1 MKKGIT
7 TGLIGLI
14 IVAIGVG
21 IIGTAAGLWEF
32 TVFFPGWW
40 ALALMI
46 GFLVGLINDGPR
58 FFNVLGIVIFG
69 LLFAKYYIPFLSDV
83 NIWLIIAGAAVLV
96 IGLKIVL
103 SVVLPKK
110 EAPKVSET
118 VVSDSGS
125 DYESCTFSSFKKSY
139 AGRTFSGGKFSCA
152 FGDYIIDLCGA
163 TIAEGAVLKADCS
176 FGSIK
181 IFVDSGTRVVLKKGT
196 CFGSVDFQGTE
207 SDSADLTIEADSSFG
222 SIKIIQ
228 K

>member
-7 TGLIGLI
+7 TALIGLI
-14 IVAIGVG
+14 IVAIGV
-21 IIGTAAGLWEF
+21 IVIGNAF
-32 TVFFPGWW
+32 TWWDIDLFFDGWW
-40 ALALMI
+40 ALVAMI
-46 GFLVGLINDGPR
+46 GFLIAIINDGPH
-58 FFNVLGIVIFG
+58 FYNIIGFLIFG
-69 LLFAKYYIPFLSDV
+69 FLLAHYQLPGFKEV
-83 NIWLIIAGAAVLV
+83 KIWLIIVGVTVLL
-96 IGLKIVL
+96 IGGKIVL
-103 SVVLPKK
+103 GVIMPKK
-110 EAPKVSET
+110 YTPKNSAT